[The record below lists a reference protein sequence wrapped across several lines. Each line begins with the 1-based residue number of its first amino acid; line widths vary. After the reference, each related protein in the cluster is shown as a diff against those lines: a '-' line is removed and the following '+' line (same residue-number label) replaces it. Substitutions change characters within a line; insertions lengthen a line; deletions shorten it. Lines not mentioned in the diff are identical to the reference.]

1 MTEYLKQLI
10 YSFTYFIIITDD
22 FDGIHELHPTNVK
35 HLYMVDAGLTF
46 NSPFPLV
53 LRPQRAVDII
63 LSFDFSARPG
73 DQSPPFKVHVC
84 ILFL

>member
-1 MTEYLKQLI
+1 
-10 YSFTYFIIITDD
+10 
-22 FDGIHELHPTNVK
+22 
-35 HLYMVDAGLTF
+35 MVDAGLTF

-84 ILFL
+84 IFFYNAREVILNINGLFFNYKGNIWILQTNVI